1 MISVEYATPINCC
14 AQLWLDEIPQ
24 SSVAC
29 CCMAVLLLHLLLV
42 DNQVGSF
49 LDNFLVRWSNG
60 SLFKPWYGPL
70 QIRVDNLV
78 WEELAH
84 PLSAV
89 DCRISLTKVVLPVE
103 GPLNRSS
110 DSVCLFGIEWSDHG
124 FNLSI
129 ICMAGILSGYLKFW
143 MQLPPH
149 HKHCSLWWF
158 TKFCLHSS

>member
-1 MISVEYATPINCC
+1 MISIEYASPINCC

-24 SSVAC
+24 SSVVC
-29 CCMAVLLLHLLLV
+29 CRMAVLLLHFLIV

-49 LDNFLVRWSNG
+49 LDNFLIRWSNG

-70 QIRVDNLV
+70 QIREDNLV

-84 PLSAV
+84 PFSAV
-89 DCRISLTKVVLPVE
+89 EFPSQRWFCLLKD
-103 GPLNRSS
+103 PLYRSS
-110 DSVCLFGIEWSDHG
+110 ESVCFFGIEWSDQG